1 MVNLENV
8 KVLREQIESGHFRAY
23 TVEAERF
30 ERIFDESSLIV
41 MRAVNYIL
49 PEEYKTEQ
57 VEIKYPR

>member
-8 KVLREQIESGHFRAY
+8 KTLRTLIEEGRFRAY

-30 ERIFDESSLIV
+30 ERIFDESSLII
-41 MRAVNYIL
+41 MRAVNEIL
-49 PEEYKTEQ
+49 PEEYKADQ